1 MVIAV
6 DVAKGNQV
14 ANVTQVVL
22 NQEDLAETVEPNT
35 CQNGALLS
43 RNLAITVREKV
54 ISPNSVTQK
63 HAPVSTVQEEEH
75 E

>member
-1 MVIAV
+1 MAV

-22 NQEDLAETVEPNT
+22 NQEDLAKTVEPNT
-35 CQNGALLS
+35 HQSSALLS

-54 ISPNSVTQK
+54 ISPNSVVQK
-63 HAPVSTVQEEEH
+63 HTPSHNATRRGI
-75 E
+75 